1 MKTTRLLAL
10 EWSETEARLAVASR
24 RGEEVVIEHAFSV
37 PLRPDAGG
45 VDWQAGAVRG
55 SPDPAQGATE
65 GLPESQEISG
75 RSPRRGQ
82 ETRAERGADPS
93 AKPAG
98 EGGAAEA
105 PAQVGRQIAAALA
118 ARGIRRID
126 TLVAIGR
133 ASIELRQLTLP
144 PAPDEEL
151 PEMVRFQALREFNAL
166 QEDWPLDF
174 IPIDEDA
181 GEPRNVLAAA
191 IAPELVEQIRR
202 TCHAA
207 GVRLRRLI
215 LRPCGAAS
223 LFCRRQ
229 ASGLPKARLLVD
241 LLADE
246 ADLNVM
252 IDRKVIFLRTA
263 RLPGDPLADAE
274 SAQALL
280 GEIRRTMAAVHNQ
293 LGGRR
298 VESIALC
305 GSGQKHAALSEQVA
319 ERLGTPAELFDP
331 FAGLKLEGELERTLP
346 EHPARFAP
354 LLGMLLD
361 ELEQAGHAVDF
372 LHPRRKPK
380 PPSRIKQYVLAGVA
394 AAVAIGGLI
403 VYGAIEYRRLDD
415 EVLRLEDELK
425 TWEARANQAAK
436 LQKAAADLLAWQAG
450 DQVWLDEFRWLS
462 DRLPPAQ
469 EAMITQFQATSNSR
483 GGEMK
488 IEGLARSVDSIKA
501 MQEKLRDGEHR
512 LIGKETGEGGSQ
524 KEYPL
529 RFNSSVY
536 TGPEPRK

>member
-10 EWSETEARLAVASR
+10 EWSETEARLAVASL
-24 RGEEVVIEHAFSV
+24 RGDEVVIEHAFSV
-37 PLRPDAGG
+37 PLHSDAGG
-45 VDWQAGAVRG
+45 VDWQPSERVKA
-55 SPDPAQGATE
+55 DPA
-65 GLPESQEISG
+65 
-75 RSPRRGQ
+75 
-82 ETRAERGADPS
+82 
-93 AKPAG
+93 AKPASD
-98 EGGAAEA
+98 AAVAEA

-133 ASIELRQLTLP
+133 ANIELRQLTLP
-144 PAPDEEL
+144 PAPDDEL

-174 IPIDEDA
+174 IPIDEDP

-191 IAPELVEQIRR
+191 ISPELVEQIQR
-202 TCHAA
+202 TCQAS

-229 ASGLPKARLLVD
+229 AEGLPKARLLVD

-246 ADLNVM
+246 ADLTVM

-274 SAQALL
+274 SAQAIL

-305 GSGQKHAALSEQVA
+305 GSGPKHAALTEQVA
-319 ERLGTPAELFDP
+319 ERLGTRTELFDP
-331 FAGLKLEGELERTLP
+331 FAGLKLDGALERGLP

-354 LLGMLLD
+354 LLGMLVD
-361 ELEQAGHAVDF
+361 ELEQASHSVDF

-380 PPSRIKQYVLAGVA
+380 PPSRIKQYVLAGT
-394 AAVAIGGLI
+394 AAVAAIVGLSI
-403 VYGAIEYRRLDD
+403 YGIIEYGRLD
-415 EVLRLEDELK
+415 EELGYLESQVRDLETQANQVKELK
-425 TWEARANQAAK
+425 K
-436 LQKAAADLLAWQAG
+436 KAEDIQAWQGG
-450 DQVWLDEFRWLS
+450 DVVWLDELRWLS
-462 DRLPPAQ
+462 DRLPPAPDV
-469 EAMITQFQATSNSR
+469 MLTQFQAISNLR

-488 IEGLARSVDSIKA
+488 IEGQAKSVDSIKA

-529 RFNSSVY
+529 RFSSSVY
-536 TGPEPRK
+536 TGAEPRK